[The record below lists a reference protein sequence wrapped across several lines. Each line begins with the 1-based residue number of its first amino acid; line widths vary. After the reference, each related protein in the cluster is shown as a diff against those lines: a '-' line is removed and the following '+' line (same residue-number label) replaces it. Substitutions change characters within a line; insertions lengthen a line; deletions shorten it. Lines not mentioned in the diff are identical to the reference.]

1 MSILSNAVK
10 TNHVNVRPKKIRR
23 PQPAHA
29 AKTHWVYNIDDV
41 CKLYG
46 VSRNTPANWVK
57 LGLCKIDERRDMA
70 FKGSELNRF
79 HKQHQ
84 ESAKST
90 LGPNNIFCV
99 ACGEAKLPHPSP
111 ISLRKSR
118 RGTITINSVC
128 PNCTRPISRFV
139 AAIDVS

>member
-1 MSILSNAVK
+1 MIILSNAVK
-10 TNHVNVRPKKIRR
+10 TNQVNVRPKKIRR
-23 PQPAHA
+23 LQPAHA

-57 LGLCKIDERRDMA
+57 LGLCPIDERRDMA

-79 HKQHQ
+79 HKQRQ

-90 LGPNNIFCV
+90 LGPNDIFCV
-99 ACGEAKLPHPSP
+99 ACGEAKLPHPGS
-111 ISLRKSR
+111 ISLKRSQ
-118 RGTITINSVC
+118 RGTNTINSVC
-128 PNCTRPISRFV
+128 PDCTRPISRFV
-139 AAIDVS
+139 AAIDFS